1 MFIKNR
7 LFIMSQS
14 NNKCCY
20 RKNMEDLN
28 EKSVKRS
35 KVSNDYINDICN
47 NFDKQYIND
56 TNAIIY
62 CRVST
67 KNQTFGTSID
77 SQKTYCQDYC
87 SQNNLNIKSIIIESK
102 SAKSMNTQKQLN
114 IFIGANKNINL
125 VVYEPTRLS
134 RNLKDFIQFNDNCN
148 KQNIKV
154 HCVNDCLV
162 SSNNL
167 DFKEILSR
175 IVDGEIE
182 SKNIG
187 IRVKRSI
194 NYRKLKGTYKSS
206 IPTYG
211 IKYIK
216 SNGKI
221 QTVPNTEEHKIID
234 LIQKL
239 YWGSEIKLI
248 NKLLVEITGTPQQLY
263 YITNPE
269 KSIEK
274 IEYGNMR
281 LVDIVNFL
289 NSIPITR
296 RNKKWNSNTI
306 SQIVK

>member
-1 MFIKNR
+1 MNKSKN
-7 LFIMSQS
+7 I
-14 NNKCCY
+14 
-20 RKNMEDLN
+20 EDLN
-28 EKSVKRS
+28 DKPSKRT
-35 KVSNDYINDICN
+35 KVSIGDICTDFN
-47 NFDKQYIND
+47 KQYIND

-67 KNQTFGTSID
+67 KNQTFGTSIE

-87 SQNNLNIKSIIIESK
+87 SQNNLNIKSIIIEYK

-114 IFIGANKNINL
+114 IFIGSNKNINL
-125 VVYEPTRLS
+125 VVCEPTRLS

-175 IVDGEIE
+175 IVDGETE
-182 SKNIG
+182 SKNIS

-211 IKYIK
+211 IKHIK

-221 QTVPNTEEHKIID
+221 QTVPNTEERKIID

-248 NKLLVEITGTPQQLY
+248 NKLLVEITGTNQQLY

-269 KSIEK
+269 ESVEK

-306 SQIVK
+306 SQMVK